1 MLVELDIKN
10 FAIIKSLKV
19 RFQEKMTVIIGE
31 TGAGKSIIID
41 AVSLLMGGRGQKEMI
56 RSGEKKAVITGLFE
70 LDDQKE
76 KIAQLCD
83 QYGLPHDDD
92 QLVISRELA
101 VKGRNVVRI
110 NGQLTTINV
119 LRDIGH
125 YLVDIHGQHDQ
136 QILMDQDRQIDL
148 VDNYA
153 PASFKD
159 DLADY
164 QADFEK
170 WQKLTNQLRHLRQD
184 AQELAQKQ
192 DILQFQNNELESADL
207 EDPEEDEK
215 LEEEYNELN
224 NYQKIADTA
233 NYFMQL
239 YDDDEHGIATLLG
252 DAQNAATDLTEFG
265 SKFKDFAK
273 TVDDGVYALN
283 DARLLPAELN
293 KIILVGGSSRIP
305 AVQDKIKEVTGITP
319 SKSLNPDECVAMGAG
334 IQGGKLSGDVTAM
347 GNYDVLL
354 LDVTPLTLSIETV
367 GGVATPLIDRNTPIP
382 TSHSQIFTTSANFQ
396 TQVEINVLQGERPLA
411 KDNKSLGKFKLKK
424 IKRAMRGVPQ
434 IEVTFDIDVNGI
446 VSVSAKDL
454 ASGNMQSITIENSSH
469 MSDADIE
476 RAIHEAQQF
485 EQQDAKT
492 KERLVFKNDLETLML
507 RVDNALAKH
516 HKEIDKT
523 IKSQI
528 KNDLSQLKKMTKKV
542 QFETCPDAQF
552 QEIKEAK
559 QRLEDSA
566 AFLLTMGE

>member
-56 RSGEKKAVITGLFE
+56 RSGESKAIITGLFE

-76 KIAQLCD
+76 KIAELCD

-119 LRDIGH
+119 LREIGS

-153 PASFKD
+153 PASFKA
-159 DLADY
+159 DLATYQTDY
-164 QADFEK
+164 AQ
-170 WQKLTNQLRHLRQD
+170 WQKLTSQLRHLRQD

-192 DILQFQNNELESADL
+192 DILQFQNNELEAADL
-207 EDPEEDEK
+207 EDPQEDEK

-283 DARLLPAELN
+283 DARSELSN
-293 KIILVGGSSRIP
+293 LMDAMDFDEERF
-305 AVQDKIKEVTGITP
+305 QYVTNRLDT
-319 SKSLNPDECVAMGAG
+319 LN
-334 IQGGKLSGDVTAM
+334 S
-347 GNYDVLL
+347 
-354 LDVTPLTLSIETV
+354 
-367 GGVATPLIDRNTPIP
+367 
-382 TSHSQIFTTSANFQ
+382 
-396 TQVEINVLQGERPLA
+396 
-411 KDNKSLGKFKLKK
+411 LKK
-424 IKRAMRGVPQ
+424 KYGPTLA
-434 IEVTFDIDVNGI
+434 DVFAFYEK
-446 VSVSAKDL
+446 V
-454 ASGNMQSITIENSSH
+454 Q
-469 MSDADIE
+469 
-476 RAIHEAQQF
+476 
-485 EQQDAKT
+485 
-492 KERLVFKNDLETLML
+492 KE
-507 RVDNALAKH
+507 
-516 HKEIDKT
+516 
-523 IKSQI
+523 
-528 KNDLSQLKKMTKKV
+528 LS
-542 QFETCPDAQF
+542 QFETGGLDEEKLQA
-552 QEIKEAK
+552 EVTKIEEK
-559 QRLEDSA
+559 
-566 AFLLTMGE
+566 

>member
-56 RSGEKKAVITGLFE
+56 RSGESKAIITGLFE

-76 KIAQLCD
+76 KIAELCD

-119 LRDIGH
+119 LREIGS

-153 PASFKD
+153 PASFKA
-159 DLADY
+159 DLATYQTDY
-164 QADFEK
+164 AQ
-170 WQKLTNQLRHLRQD
+170 WQKLTSQLLHLRQD

-192 DILQFQNNELESADL
+192 DILQFQNNELEAADL
-207 EDPEEDEK
+207 EDPQEDEK

-283 DARLLPAELN
+283 DARSELSN
-293 KIILVGGSSRIP
+293 LMDAMDFDEERF
-305 AVQDKIKEVTGITP
+305 QYVTNRLDT
-319 SKSLNPDECVAMGAG
+319 LN
-334 IQGGKLSGDVTAM
+334 S
-347 GNYDVLL
+347 
-354 LDVTPLTLSIETV
+354 
-367 GGVATPLIDRNTPIP
+367 
-382 TSHSQIFTTSANFQ
+382 
-396 TQVEINVLQGERPLA
+396 
-411 KDNKSLGKFKLKK
+411 LKK
-424 IKRAMRGVPQ
+424 KYGPTLA
-434 IEVTFDIDVNGI
+434 DVFAFYQK
-446 VSVSAKDL
+446 V
-454 ASGNMQSITIENSSH
+454 Q
-469 MSDADIE
+469 
-476 RAIHEAQQF
+476 
-485 EQQDAKT
+485 
-492 KERLVFKNDLETLML
+492 KE
-507 RVDNALAKH
+507 
-516 HKEIDKT
+516 
-523 IKSQI
+523 
-528 KNDLSQLKKMTKKV
+528 LS
-542 QFETCPDAQF
+542 QFETGGLDEEKLQAEVAKIEERMTQEARDLHLIREKVAHSLEEQIKQELADLYMEKARFSINLDETKTFTDKGTDAIVFLIAPNPGEDLMPLVKIVSGGEQSRLILALKAIF
-552 QEIKEAK
+552 SRVEPVGTMIFDEIDTGVSGRVSAAIGKKMHSIGRNKQVIAITHSPQVAAAGDQRYLVAK
-559 QRLEDSA
+559 QVKDGSTFTQIGPLSKEETITAIAQMMAGQDVTDA
-566 AFLLTMGE
+566 AKKNAADLIKSIKDD

>member
-56 RSGEKKAVITGLFE
+56 RSGEPKSIITGLFE
-70 LDDQKE
+70 LDNQKE
-76 KIAQLCD
+76 KIAELCD

-119 LRDIGH
+119 LREIGN

-153 PASFKD
+153 PDSFKT
-159 DLADY
+159 DLTTY
-164 QADFEK
+164 QKDFTE
-170 WQKLTNQLRHLRQD
+170 WQKLTSQLRHLRQD

-192 DILQFQNNELESADL
+192 DILQFQNNELEAADL
-207 EDPEEDEK
+207 EDPQEDEK

-265 SKFKDFAK
+265 SKFNDFAK

-283 DARLLPAELN
+283 DARSELSN
-293 KIILVGGSSRIP
+293 LMDAMDFDEERF
-305 AVQDKIKEVTGITP
+305 QYVTNRLDT
-319 SKSLNPDECVAMGAG
+319 LN
-334 IQGGKLSGDVTAM
+334 S
-347 GNYDVLL
+347 
-354 LDVTPLTLSIETV
+354 
-367 GGVATPLIDRNTPIP
+367 
-382 TSHSQIFTTSANFQ
+382 
-396 TQVEINVLQGERPLA
+396 
-411 KDNKSLGKFKLKK
+411 LKK
-424 IKRAMRGVPQ
+424 KYGPTLA
-434 IEVTFDIDVNGI
+434 DVFAFYQK
-446 VSVSAKDL
+446 V
-454 ASGNMQSITIENSSH
+454 Q
-469 MSDADIE
+469 
-476 RAIHEAQQF
+476 
-485 EQQDAKT
+485 
-492 KERLVFKNDLETLML
+492 KE
-507 RVDNALAKH
+507 
-516 HKEIDKT
+516 
-523 IKSQI
+523 
-528 KNDLSQLKKMTKKV
+528 LS
-542 QFETCPDAQF
+542 QFETGGLDEEKLQAEVAKIEERMTQEARNLHLIREKVSHSLEEQIKQELADLYMEKARFSINFDETKTFTDKGTDAIVFLIAPNPGEDLMPLVKIVSGGEQSRLILALKAIF
-552 QEIKEAK
+552 SRVEPVGTMIFDEIDTGVSGRVSAAIGKKMHSIGRNKQVIAITHSPQVAAAGDQRYLVAK
-559 QRLEDSA
+559 QVKDGSTFTQIGPLSKEETITAIAQMMAGQDVTDA
-566 AFLLTMGE
+566 AKKNAADLIKSIKDD

>member
-56 RSGEKKAVITGLFE
+56 RSGENKAVITGLFE

-119 LRDIGH
+119 LRDLGH

-170 WQKLTNQLRHLRQD
+170 WQKLTRQLRHLRQD

-283 DARLLPAELN
+283 DARSELSN
-293 KIILVGGSSRIP
+293 LIL
-305 AVQDKIKEVTGITP
+305 
-319 SKSLNPDECVAMGAG
+319 
-334 IQGGKLSGDVTAM
+334 
-347 GNYDVLL
+347 
-354 LDVTPLTLSIETV
+354 
-367 GGVATPLIDRNTPIP
+367 
-382 TSHSQIFTTSANFQ
+382 
-396 TQVEINVLQGERPLA
+396 
-411 KDNKSLGKFKLKK
+411 
-424 IKRAMRGVPQ
+424 
-434 IEVTFDIDVNGI
+434 
-446 VSVSAKDL
+446 
-454 ASGNMQSITIENSSH
+454 
-469 MSDADIE
+469 
-476 RAIHEAQQF
+476 
-485 EQQDAKT
+485 
-492 KERLVFKNDLETLML
+492 
-507 RVDNALAKH
+507 
-516 HKEIDKT
+516 
-523 IKSQI
+523 
-528 KNDLSQLKKMTKKV
+528 
-542 QFETCPDAQF
+542 
-552 QEIKEAK
+552 
-559 QRLEDSA
+559 
-566 AFLLTMGE
+566 

>member
-56 RSGEKKAVITGLFE
+56 RSGENKAVITGLFE

-119 LRDIGH
+119 LRDLGH

-170 WQKLTNQLRHLRQD
+170 WQKLTSQLRHLRQD

-283 DARLLPAELN
+283 DARSELSN
-293 KIILVGGSSRIP
+293 LMDQMDFDEERF
-305 AVQDKIKEVTGITP
+305 QYVTNRLDT
-319 SKSLNPDECVAMGAG
+319 LN
-334 IQGGKLSGDVTAM
+334 S
-347 GNYDVLL
+347 
-354 LDVTPLTLSIETV
+354 
-367 GGVATPLIDRNTPIP
+367 
-382 TSHSQIFTTSANFQ
+382 
-396 TQVEINVLQGERPLA
+396 
-411 KDNKSLGKFKLKK
+411 LKK
-424 IKRAMRGVPQ
+424 KYGPTLKDV
-434 IEVTFDIDVNGI
+434 FDFYSKV
-446 VSVSAKDL
+446 
-454 ASGNMQSITIENSSH
+454 Q
-469 MSDADIE
+469 
-476 RAIHEAQQF
+476 
-485 EQQDAKT
+485 
-492 KERLVFKNDLETLML
+492 KE
-507 RVDNALAKH
+507 
-516 HKEIDKT
+516 
-523 IKSQI
+523 
-528 KNDLSQLKKMTKKV
+528 LS
-542 QFETCPDAQF
+542 QFETGGLDEEKIQAEVAEVEKRLTQKARKLHLTRKKVAHSLEEQIK
-552 QEIKEAK
+552 QELADLYMEKARFSINFDETKTFTKKGTDEIVFLIAPNPGEDLMPLVKIVSGGEQSRLILALKAIFSRVEPVGTMIFDEIDTGVSGRVSAAIGKKMHSIGHNKQVIAITHSPQVAAAGDQRYLVAK
-559 QRLEDSA
+559 QVKDGSTFTQIGPLSKEETITAIAQMMAGQDVTDA
-566 AFLLTMGE
+566 AKKNAADLIKSIKDE

>member
-56 RSGEKKAVITGLFE
+56 RSGESKAIITGLFE

-76 KIAQLCD
+76 KIAELCD

-119 LRDIGH
+119 LREIGS

-153 PASFKD
+153 PASFKA
-159 DLADY
+159 DLATYQTDY
-164 QADFEK
+164 AQ
-170 WQKLTNQLRHLRQD
+170 WQKLTSQLRHLRQD

-192 DILQFQNNELESADL
+192 DILQFQNNELEAADL
-207 EDPEEDEK
+207 EDPQEDEK

-265 SKFKDFAK
+265 SIWFQ
-273 TVDDGVYALN
+273 
-283 DARLLPAELN
+283 
-293 KIILVGGSSRIP
+293 
-305 AVQDKIKEVTGITP
+305 VQGF
-319 SKSLNPDECVAMGAG
+319 C
-334 IQGGKLSGDVTAM
+334 Q
-347 GNYDVLL
+347 
-354 LDVTPLTLSIETV
+354 
-367 GGVATPLIDRNTPIP
+367 
-382 TSHSQIFTTSANFQ
+382 
-396 TQVEINVLQGERPLA
+396 
-411 KDNKSLGKFKLKK
+411 
-424 IKRAMRGVPQ
+424 
-434 IEVTFDIDVNGI
+434 
-446 VSVSAKDL
+446 
-454 ASGNMQSITIENSSH
+454 NS
-469 MSDADIE
+469 
-476 RAIHEAQQF
+476 
-485 EQQDAKT
+485 
-492 KERLVFKNDLETLML
+492 
-507 RVDNALAKH
+507 
-516 HKEIDKT
+516 
-523 IKSQI
+523 
-528 KNDLSQLKKMTKKV
+528 
-542 QFETCPDAQF
+542 
-552 QEIKEAK
+552 
-559 QRLEDSA
+559 
-566 AFLLTMGE
+566 